1 MLFEDW
7 IAEISVIDCFNK
19 WVIPRPKPST
29 PESTSIESSNYEFDI
44 VKIKIESFLPTK
56 FDQHFMS
63 VMFERGS
70 DITCWQDALSHSD
83 YANNAVIKNLRR
95 CYI

>member
-7 IAEISVIDCFNK
+7 ITENSVIDCFNK
-19 WVIPRPKPST
+19 WVIPHKKAST
-29 PESTSIESSNYEFDI
+29 PESTSIETSNYEFDFA
-44 VKIKIESFLPTK
+44 KIKIESFLPTK

-63 VMFERGS
+63 VMFEKGS
-70 DITCWQDALSHSD
+70 DITCWQDVLSHSN

>member
-7 IAEISVIDCFNK
+7 ITENSVIDCFNK
-19 WVIPRPKPST
+19 WVIPHKKAST
-29 PESTSIESSNYEFDI
+29 PESTSIETSNYEFDFA
-44 VKIKIESFLPTK
+44 KIKIESFLPTK

-63 VMFERGS
+63 VMFEKGS
-70 DITCWQDALSHSD
+70 DITCWQDVLSHSN
-83 YANNAVIKNLRR
+83 YANNAVIKNLRQ

>member
-7 IAEISVIDCFNK
+7 IAEKSVIDCFNK
-19 WVIPRPKPST
+19 WVIPHKKAST
-29 PESTSIESSNYEFDI
+29 PESTSIETSNYEFDI
-44 VKIKIESFLPTK
+44 AKIKIESFLPTK

-63 VMFERGS
+63 VMFEKGS
-70 DITCWQDALSHSD
+70 DITCWQDVLSHSN

>member
-7 IAEISVIDCFNK
+7 ITENSVIDCFNK
-19 WVIPRPKPST
+19 WVIPHKKAST
-29 PESTSIESSNYEFDI
+29 PESTSIETSNYEFHI
-44 VKIKIESFLPTK
+44 TKIKIESFLPTK

-63 VMFERGS
+63 VMFEKGS
-70 DITCWQDALSHSD
+70 DITCWQDVLSHSN
-83 YANNAVIKNLRR
+83 YANNDVIKNLRR